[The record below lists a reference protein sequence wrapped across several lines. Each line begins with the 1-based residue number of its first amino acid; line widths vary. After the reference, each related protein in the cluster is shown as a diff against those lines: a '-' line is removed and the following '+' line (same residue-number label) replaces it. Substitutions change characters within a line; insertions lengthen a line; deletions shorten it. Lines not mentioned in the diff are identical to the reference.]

1 MTTIHKVQPKHLN
14 EHASLYGGQLLEWI
28 DNYCFA
34 KTEKHKKEAGERF
47 VTRAT
52 NCEFLA
58 PIYLGDIIEIRMKN
72 ETIKNTSITFNYEVI
87 VKDKVVA
94 KGSSTFVKLFNDKP
108 HPILDNKDKTGG
120 TEQK

>member
-1 MTTIHKVQPKHLN
+1 MTAMYKIQPRHLN

-34 KTEKHKKEAGERF
+34 KTERYKKEAGERF

-52 NCEFLA
+52 NCEFLS
-58 PIYLGDIIEIRMKN
+58 PILLGDIIEIRMKN
-72 ETIKNTSITFNYEVI
+72 EKVGNTSITFDYEVI
-87 VKDKVVA
+87 VKDKVAA

-108 HPILDNKDKTGG
+108 APILDDKTKTGG
-120 TEQK
+120 TN

>member
-1 MTTIHKVQPKHLN
+1 MTTIHKVQPRHLN

-34 KTEKHKKEAGERF
+34 KTEDHKKEAGERF

-52 NCEFLA
+52 NCEFLF
-58 PIYLGDIIEIRMKN
+58 PIYLGDTIKIRMNN
-72 ETIKNTSITFNYEVI
+72 EKVGNTSITFDYEVI
-87 VKDKVVA
+87 VKDKVAA

-108 HPILDNKDKTGG
+108 APILDNENKTGG
-120 TEQK
+120 TN

>member
-1 MTTIHKVQPKHLN
+1 MTTIHRIQPRHLN

-34 KTEKHKKEAGERF
+34 KTEKYKKDAGEKF

-52 NCEFLA
+52 NCEFLS
-58 PIYLGDIIEIRMKN
+58 PIFLGDTIEIRMKN
-72 ETIKNTSITFNYEVI
+72 ETIKNTSITFDYEVI

-108 HPILDNKDKTGG
+108 ASIINNKNKIEGVN
-120 TEQK
+120 

>member
-1 MTTIHKVQPKHLN
+1 MTTIYKVQPKHLN

-34 KTEKHKKEAGERF
+34 KTEKYKKEAGEKF

-52 NCEFLA
+52 HCEFLS
-58 PIYLGDIIEIRMKN
+58 PILLGDTIEIKIKN
-72 ETIKNTSITFNYEVI
+72 ETIKNTSITFDYEVV
-87 VKDKVVA
+87 VKEKVAA

-108 HPILDNKDKTGG
+108 HPILDNKNKT
-120 TEQK
+120 